1 MAIKDIKHK
10 STFYRLAMGTLNYG
24 AANVIAKIIGFFLIP
39 IYTMYLSP
47 EDYGVLELCASFSV
61 FLVIFMRLGVPGSV
75 NRFYFDYEDDEDK
88 LRDYITTVHRILLI
102 SSGILG
108 VITGVIFYFY
118 SESILPGVLFVP
130 YIVLVLINSSL
141 SANSDLQKRL
151 IQSKE
156 QSSYMAKINVANVFL
171 GIILAILFVVV
182 FEMGV
187 LGLFLSQL
195 ATTVLF
201 FFQAQYYLR
210 NYINGKFTPSMLR
223 DSLKYGLGLLP
234 HHAFAAA
241 APLLSKGI
249 LNYKESTA
257 ALGIFSIALRFVQ
270 PLDILYG
277 MFSKAFSPVYFSL
290 RKEGND
296 ESIKTIY
303 QMVVLGASA
312 IFSIVY
318 ILLPSLI
325 PIMTPERFHQ
335 AADLVPI
342 LAIGFLGQ
350 VFYLLFISEI
360 FYNKKT
366 KYISLISG
374 VGMLI
379 NLGVTFLFIDILGIY
394 AITWANSLGFIAWA
408 IGAFIYSGREF
419 IKYFKVKTI
428 ILALSVLVFTLVLSF
443 LLQRDAIFLRSL
455 IVVTIIA
462 FFIFKFKRNKNYR
475 TIIRD

>member
-296 ESIKTIY
+296 ESIKKIY

-312 IFSIVY
+312 IFSTVY

-366 KYISLISG
+366 KYISLITGIG
-374 VGMLI
+374 VVVNLVVTILLI
-379 NLGVTFLFIDILGIY
+379 DVLGVY
-394 AITWANSLGFIAWA
+394 AITWANGLGFIAWA
-408 IGAFIYSGREF
+408 VAAYLYSDKEF
-419 IKYFKVKTI
+419 LRYFKANNIV
-428 ILALSVLVFTLVLSF
+428 LAIFVAAITVTLSIVL
-443 LLQRDAIFLRSL
+443 QKDAIVLRSA
-455 IVVTIIA
+455 VVVCILT
-462 FFIFKFKRNKNYR
+462 FFVFRFKLHKNYKA
-475 TIIRD
+475 IQKS